1 MTDLDDDEIIRL
13 SILTQSDRKEDAD
26 ELQRIKP
33 LLSEIDLAMMLL
45 ASKLLAGQ
53 HIIVTSDS
61 PQHIARSRTLAGR
74 LGASASEETFENER
88 GLPQVIFRPA
98 TIQ

>member
-45 ASKLLAGQ
+45 ASKLL
-53 HIIVTSDS
+53 
-61 PQHIARSRTLAGR
+61 QHIARSRTLAGR